1 MKLSTKQKII
11 NKAIELFN
19 DKGFASVTLF
29 EIAGALAMTRG
40 NLTYHFRDKD
50 LLLKAI
56 ADEFWAKV
64 ETEKKKTSLLPSFE
78 NMHNEVQLF
87 YNIQR
92 VYAFIF
98 LDYHVINH
106 PAIRKQFKEMFQQR
120 IKDMEATIA
129 FSIAAGN
136 MHPEPYEGIY
146 HNLAFNTWMVSF
158 FWLNQWMIH
167 GGDFDKYMEEGERK
181 LWSLL
186 LPHLTE
192 KGVKAFR
199 VFFGDEYLKTLG
211 ASFDTAISNY
221 LRF

>member
-1 MKLSTKQKII
+1 MKVKTKRKII
-11 NKAIELFN
+11 IQAIALFN
-19 DKGFASVTLF
+19 EKGFASVTLF
-29 EIAGALAMTRG
+29 EIAGALNMTRG
-40 NLTYHFRDKD
+40 NLTYHFKDKD
-50 LLLKAI
+50 QLLKAI
-56 ADEFWAKV
+56 ADEFWLKV
-64 ETEKKKTSLLPSFE
+64 ASEKSKTTYLPSFE

-92 VYAFIF
+92 KYAFIF

-106 PAIRKQFKEMFQQR
+106 PSIKKQFRQLLGQKV
-120 IKDMEATIA
+120 KGMEATIA

-146 HNLAFNTWMVSF
+146 HNLAFNTWMISF
-158 FWLNQWMIH
+158 FWLNQWKIH
-167 GGDFDKYMEEGERK
+167 GGDINKYSEEGEKK

-199 VFFGDEYLKTLG
+199 VFFGDEYIKKLG
-211 ASFDTAISNY
+211 VSFETAISNY

>member
-11 NKAIELFN
+11 QKAINLFN
-19 DKGFASVTLF
+19 DKGYASVTLF
-29 EIAGALAMTRG
+29 EIAQALDMTRG
-40 NLTYHFRDKD
+40 NLTYHFKDKE

-56 ADEFWAKV
+56 ADEFWTKL
-64 ETEKKKTSLLPSFE
+64 ETERNQTRLLPSFE
-78 NMHNEVQLF
+78 NMHNQVQLF
-87 YNIQR
+87 YRLQR
-92 VYAFIF
+92 AYAFIF
-98 LDYHVINH
+98 LDYHVLNH
-106 PAIRKQFKEMFQQR
+106 SAIRQQFKEMKQQR

-146 HNLAFNTWMVSF
+146 HNLAFNTWMISF
-158 FWLNQWMIH
+158 FWLNQWSIQ
-167 GGDFDKYMEEGERK
+167 GEDFEKYNEEGEKK

-192 KGVKAFR
+192 KGIEAFR
-199 VFFGDEYLKTLG
+199 TFFGEQYLKELG